1 MAEGAAL
8 GDRAVTLLR
17 GGRERVG
24 VTLGPSLGVWLS
36 WDTCPASVSPWP
48 L

>member
-1 MAEGAAL
+1 MAKGTAL

-17 GGRERVG
+17 GGREKIG
-24 VTLGPSLGVWLS
+24 ITLGPSLGVWLS
-36 WDTCPASVSPWP
+36 LGTCSASVDPWP